1 MVLVITDVDWN
12 LESNSGSFAA
22 LFLEFEQDQSL
33 GLPVFD
39 SRIRL
44 AGGESYREVHDSF
57 TTGFVVP
64 SKTRLRPYYV
74 APITMSFWRIT
85 VFVRGYLVADK

>member
-1 MVLVITDVDWN
+1 MVLVVTDVDWN
-12 LESNSGSFAA
+12 FECNSSSSAG

-33 GLPVFD
+33 GLPVYD

-44 AGGESYREVHDSF
+44 AGGEPYREVHDPF

-64 SKTRLRPYYV
+64 SKTRLRPNYV
-74 APITMSFWRIT
+74 APNTMSFWRIT
-85 VFVRGYLVADK
+85 VYVRGYLVADK